1 MTDLNSNDKFL
12 TQLLEDLHHNRL
24 VLPTLPEVALR
35 VRDKVEDPNASA
47 GQIADI
53 VATDPALSARL
64 FQISNSPLY
73 RGAKAIDDLKMAI
86 TRLGLGVV
94 RNVVTSLAMQ
104 QIFQPTSDELDRR
117 FRTIWEHSTEV
128 AAISSVL
135 AKQYTRL
142 RPDEAMLAGL
152 VHEIGALPILSRAED
167 DDSLINDAA
176 RLDALLEEASG
187 TIGQEILKTWGFP
200 DSMVAVP
207 VGVRDLNRD
216 NSDKPDYTDVV
227 QVAKLQALLGTD
239 HPYGSVD
246 WSTVPAFTKLG
257 IACDVEEIDIGMPP
271 EEVEAVRDLLQ
282 G

>member
-1 MTDLNSNDKFL
+1 MTDASDQFL
-12 TQLLEDLHHNRL
+12 KQLLDDLASNRL

-35 VRDKVEDPNASA
+35 VRDTVEDENASA

-53 VATDPALSARL
+53 VATDPALAARL

-73 RGAKAIDDLKMAI
+73 RGNRPIDDLKAAI

-104 QIFQPTSDELDRR
+104 QIFQPTTDALDQR
-117 FRTIWEHSTEV
+117 FRHIWEHSTEV

-152 VHEIGALPILSRAED
+152 VHEIGALPILSRAEEEPD
-167 DDSLINDAA
+167 LVADEA
-176 RLDALLEEASG
+176 RLDELLREASG
-187 TIGQEILKTWGFP
+187 PVGEAILKAWGF
-200 DSMVAVP
+200 SEALIQVP
-207 VGVRDLNRD
+207 NGVRNLKRD
-216 NSDKPDYTDVV
+216 GGDKPDYVDVV
-227 QVAKLQALLGTD
+227 QVAKLQALFGSQDPLGA
-239 HPYGSVD
+239 VD
-246 WSTVPAFTKLG
+246 WATVPAFAKLG
-257 IACDVEEIDIGMPP
+257 IACDVEEISIDVPSEDVG
-271 EEVEAVRDLLQ
+271 AVRELLA

>member
-1 MTDLNSNDKFL
+1 MTTATSNDQFL
-12 TQLLEDLHHNRL
+12 AQLLDDLKSNRL

-53 VATDPALSARL
+53 VATDPALAARL
-64 FQISNSPLY
+64 FQIANSPLY
-73 RGAKAIDDLKMAI
+73 RGTKPIDDLKMAI

-104 QIFQPTSDELDRR
+104 QIFQPTSDALDSRLR
-117 FRTIWEHSTEV
+117 AIWEHSTEV

-152 VHEIGALPILSRAED
+152 VHEIGALPILSRAEED
-167 DDSLINDAA
+167 PALVEDES

-187 TIGQEILKTWGFP
+187 TIGQEILKAWGFP
-200 DSMVAVP
+200 DTMVAVP
-207 VGVRDLNRD
+207 AGVRDLGRD
-216 NSDKPDYTDVV
+216 SGGKPDYTDVV
-227 QVAKLQALLGTD
+227 QVAKLQALMGTD
-239 HPYGSVD
+239 HPLAQAD
-246 WSTVPAFTKLG
+246 WSTVPAFAKLG

-271 EEVEAVRDLLQ
+271 EEVDAVRDLLQ

>member
-1 MTDLNSNDKFL
+1 MSDASTNDEFL
-12 TQLLEDLHHNRL
+12 AQLLDDLHNNRL

-35 VRDKVEDPNASA
+35 VRDKVEDPKASA

-53 VATDPALSARL
+53 VATDPALAARL

-73 RGAKAIDDLKMAI
+73 RGVKSIDDLKMAI

-117 FRTIWEHSTEV
+117 FRAIWEHSTEV

-142 RPDEAMLAGL
+142 RSDEAMLAGL

-167 DDSLINDAA
+167 DPTLIADEE
-176 RLDALLEEASG
+176 RLDALLEHASG
-187 TIGQEILKTWGFP
+187 TIGEEILKAWSFP
-200 DSMVAVP
+200 DSMVQVP
-207 VGVRDLNRD
+207 AGVRDLSR
-216 NSDKPDYTDVV
+216 NSGDKPDYTDVV
-227 QVAKLQALLGTD
+227 QIAKLQALLGTD
-239 HPYGSVD
+239 HPLGSAD
-246 WSTVPAFTKLG
+246 WDTVPAFTKLG

-271 EEVEAVRDLLQ
+271 EEVDAVRDLLQ